1 MAYKLQVRRD
11 TSDRW
16 LSFNPIL
23 ADGEIGYEKDTGF
36 LKLGDG
42 ITAWDMLEY
51 VEGDT
56 RAALID
62 HVLDKANPHEV
73 TKAQVGLGKADNTSD
88 LNKPISNAAQ
98 AEFEKKVD
106 KVEGKGLSD
115 QNYTLAEKQKLAG
128 VEEGAE
134 ANTVESVA
142 NKTGAVTLD
151 KSDVGLGNVDNTA
164 DLDKPIS
171 TAAQGALDGKADKA
185 TTLSGYGIGDA
196 YTKNEVDNI
205 VSSVY
210 KFRGN
215 VATFGDL
222 PSTGQVVG
230 DVYNVLDSG
239 INYAWDGTGWDDIGG
254 VEALA
259 TAANNGLMSKEDY
272 SKLLGIE
279 ANAKDDQAASE
290 VPITDTGDYFT
301 SGDVEGALQEAGG
314 RLVDV
319 ETAIK
324 HFKIESWSDLQ
335 QLVREGV
342 HEKVIEV
349 GDQLIAEYDGVE
361 YLIDVIGINHDIPS
375 DPQYT
380 NSLTLQFHDCIMNCQ
395 FDAPEWL
402 FYADAELVAGTYY
415 FYDSYNSANY
425 EFTTAQSVPLG
436 GSIDVSGW
444 GDSQNPTEVKTYDA
458 SGVLLETL
466 PVTVSATGTE
476 LTTCNDLRRVRY
488 GSNNYLE
495 SNIRE
500 FLNSEEDTFQFDK
513 QTVYDR
519 ASASSPYSG
528 AGFLKNL
535 DPELRAVIGP
545 VNKQV
550 IRNTVT
556 DGGGQ
561 DLFSDT
567 VFLLSRKEVYG
578 GDEGDVTGEA
588 PYAYYQALAASPTT
602 GDLDGRIKYLS
613 GSARYW
619 WLRSPDPAYSYYPRL
634 VYTTGSIYYGYGA
647 YYALGLAPAC
657 TIY

>member
-1 MAYKLQVRRD
+1 MSEINIIIEPLMSKQ
-11 TSDRW
+11 
-16 LSFNPIL
+16 PI
-23 ADGEIGYEKDTGF
+23 EIQMTVPGPP
-36 LKLGDG
+36 GDP
-42 ITAWDMLEY
+42 TL
-51 VEGDT
+51 
-56 RAALID
+56 LID
-62 HVLDKANPHEV
+62 DTTPALDKTYSSSKQDEL
-73 TKAQVGLGKADNTSD
+73 LGS
-88 LNKPISNAAQ
+88 
-98 AEFEKKVD
+98 KVD
-106 KVEGKGLSD
+106 KVAGKGLSD
-115 QNYTLAEKQKLAG
+115 ENYTLAEKQKLAG

-134 ANTVESVA
+134 VNTVDSVSG
-142 NKTGAVTLD
+142 KTGAVTLD
-151 KSDVGLGNVDNTA
+151 KSDVGLGNVDNTS

-171 TAAQGALDGKADKA
+171 TAAQGALSNKVDKVTGKGLSTEDYTSAEKTKLAGVEEGATADQTAEEIKTA
-185 TTLSGYGIGDA
+185 YESNEDTNA
-196 YTKNEVDNI
+196 YTDAEK
-205 VSSVY
+205 
-210 KFRGN
+210 
-215 VATFGDL
+215 T
-222 PSTGQVVG
+222 
-230 DVYNVLDSG
+230 
-239 INYAWDGTGWDDIGG
+239 
-254 VEALA
+254 
-259 TAANNGLMSKEDY
+259 
-272 SKLLGIE
+272 KLLGIE

-301 SGDVEGALQEAGG
+301 SGDVEGALQETGG

-324 HFKIESWSDLQ
+324 HFKIESWGDLQ

-402 FYADAELVAGTYY
+402 FYADTELVAGTYY

-425 EFTTAQSVPLG
+425 EFTTTQSVPLG
-436 GSIDVSGW
+436 GSIDVSAW

-466 PVTVSATGTE
+466 PVAVSATGTE

-500 FLNSEEDTFQFDK
+500 FLNSEEDTFQFHK

-519 ASASSPYSG
+519 ASAGSPYSG

-545 VNKQV
+545 VNTQV

-561 DLFSDT
+561 DVFSDT

-588 PYAYYQALAASPTT
+588 PYAYYEAMAASPTT
-602 GDLDGRIKYLS
+602 GGLDGRIKYLS
-613 GSARYW
+613 GSARFW
-619 WLRSPDPAYSYYPRL
+619 WLRSPSPACSYLPRFVSTTGGIFSYY
-634 VYTTGSIYYGYGA
+634 SA
-647 YYALGLAPAC
+647 HSALGLAPAC